1 MKKEY
6 EKPELTITI
15 LPDAIATSEN
25 LTPTERGVYD
35 GEEFDVW
42 Q

>member
-6 EKPELTITI
+6 EKPEITI
-15 LPDAIATSEN
+15 ISLPDAIATSAN
-25 LTPTERGVYD
+25 LSPTERGVYD